1 MKDKP
6 LTYREVIEKTTEFL
20 TRKGVPSAKCDTEWI
35 VSFLTNKKRMEM
47 YLEFDNF
54 IPHEKVSLIRD
65 MVVKRGNRIPL
76 QHLLGSVE
84 FCDLKLKCDHRALIP
99 RPETERLVE
108 IVTERLKNDFSG
120 KILDLG
126 TGSGAIILALCNK
139 LKYATGVGVDCSS
152 ESLSL
157 AEENL
162 TLSGINQRITFDNL
176 DWMKE
181 KEPPGFYDLI
191 ISNPPYLSMKEWEH
205 SQPEVKSFDPKL
217 ALVSDNNG
225 FKHIQKIAELTPR
238 ILKDDGL
245 LCLEIGCGQ
254 ADQTVTIMQKSFSR
268 IEAQRDLSGVR
279 RYIFCK
285 T

>member
-20 TRKGVPSAKCDTEWI
+20 TRKGIPSAKCDAEWI
-35 VSFLTNKKRMEM
+35 VSFLTNKKRVEM

-54 IPHEKVSLIRD
+54 ILQEKVSLIRD
-65 MVVKRGNRIPL
+65 MVIKRGNRIPL

-126 TGSGAIILALCNK
+126 TGSGAIILSLCNK
-139 LKYATGVGVDCSS
+139 LRFATGVGVDCSP

-162 TLSGINQRITFDNL
+162 KLSGIHRRVKFDHL
-176 DWMKE
+176 DWMTGKG
-181 KEPPGFYDLI
+181 PSGLYDLV
-191 ISNPPYLSMKEWEH
+191 ISNPPYLSLMEWEH

-217 ALVSDNNG
+217 ALVSENNG
-225 FKHIQKIAELTPR
+225 FKHIQKLAELTPG
-238 ILKDDGL
+238 ILKPDGL
-245 LCLEIGCGQ
+245 FCLEIGRGQ
-254 ADQTVTIMQKSFSR
+254 AEQTVSVMQKSFSH
-268 IEAQRDLSGVR
+268 IEVQKDLSGIR
-279 RYIFCK
+279 RFVFCR

>member
-6 LTYREVIEKTTEFL
+6 LTYREVIEKTAKYL
-20 TRKGVPSAKCDTEWI
+20 THKGIPSAKCDAEWI
-35 VSFLTNKKRMEM
+35 VSFLTNKKRMEI

-54 IPHEKVSLIRD
+54 VSKGNVSLIRD

-84 FCDLKLKCDHRALIP
+84 FCDLKLKCDSRALVP

-108 IVTERLKNDFSG
+108 IVIQRLKTDFSG

-126 TGSGAIILALCNK
+126 TGSGAIILALCKK
-139 LKYATGVGVDCSS
+139 LKSATGVGVDCSP

-162 TLSGINQRITFDNL
+162 TLAGIKQRVKFDHF
-176 DWMKE
+176 DWMKG
-181 KEPPGFYDLI
+181 KGPQGSYDLI
-191 ISNPPYLSMKEWEH
+191 ISNPPYLSMEEWEN

-225 FKHIQKIAELTPR
+225 FMHIQKLAELTPG
-238 ILKDDGL
+238 ILNADGL
-245 LCLEIGCGQ
+245 FCLEIGCGQ
-254 ADQTVTIMQKSFSR
+254 ANQAVSIMQKSFSD
-268 IEAQRDLSGVR
+268 IEILKDLSGIR